1 MECYKVT
8 LSIFIEAENRSDAI
22 EQVLELST
30 SDLEIESVE
39 EEC

>member
-8 LSIFIEAENRSDAI
+8 LSIFIEADNRSDAI
-22 EQVLELST
+22 EQVLELGT

-39 EEC
+39 EC